1 MAQRNKG
8 AKQRDFIT
16 GKMKK
21 IKVVMAVNY
30 DRDVTMAMSSKSDIF
45 AAKLAKARETA
56 RNYKDKK
63 EIIQQEIT
71 ADLAFVSIIKV
82 GREKT

>member
-1 MAQRNKG
+1 
-8 AKQRDFIT
+8 
-16 GKMKK
+16 MKK